1 MLRYIRKGEQNPM
14 ERLDENKL
22 EEYGEMSS
30 KYDLIAILNAIKK
43 IVEVS
48 DNPEKDIIEYINEVL
63 EQLK

>member
-1 MLRYIRKGEQNPM
+1 M